1 MKEGEFDDF
10 RMELGRRQWHRVL
23 GNLPNEIDEVL
34 VKEFYA
40 NAYNSDGYLPCQA
53 KVKGEMIKFYYKAL
67 NTFLRTLVWCVPIN
81 RKYKSP
87 QESI

>member
-1 MKEGEFDDF
+1 M
-10 RMELGRRQWHRVL
+10 L

-40 NAYNSDGYLPCQA
+40 NAYNSDGYLPRQA

-67 NTFLRTLVWCVPIN
+67 NTFLRTLVFSVDRNTP
-81 RKYKSP
+81 YKSP